1 VARILVVDDEERMVV
16 LLKSALEHR
25 GHTVN
30 GVTDGQA
37 AIALAEA
44 EPFDAVLTD
53 LRMEPVDGMEVIG
66 RVKQISP
73 ETAVVVLTAYG
84 EVQSAVEALRQG
96 AYQYL
101 TKPFNFAE
109 VAHVVEQ
116 AIAERDLTL
125 QNRALRRAIG
135 RTADTAA
142 RELVGEASA
151 TCRLRE
157 LIGKVAPSAATVL
170 IRGESGTGKE
180 LVARAI
186 HTGSTR
192 ADGPFVAVNCAAIAE
207 TLLESELFGYR
218 RGAFTGA
225 ESDREGLFEAAR
237 GGSLFLDE
245 IGEAGLAVQAKLLRV
260 LEERKMNRVGDPR
273 EREVDVRVIAAT
285 NRPLEQD
292 ITRGIFRKDL
302 FYRLLVFPVDV
313 PPLRERADDIV
324 PLVHH
329 FLTALGRPGTQL
341 PAVSLTRMRAYP
353 WPGNVRE
360 LRNLIERAH
369 ILAGTGDIGDEHI
382 LIDVARSDPT
392 ADEGDR
398 PGADLN
404 LDNNARRLIQTALE
418 RAGGNKSLAARMLGI
433 TRRTLYSRL
442 KLLGID
448 GQQDQGSRD
457 QGSRDG
463 EHDQ

>member
-1 VARILVVDDEERMVV
+1 
-16 LLKSALEHR
+16 
-25 GHTVN
+25 
-30 GVTDGQA
+30 
-37 AIALAEA
+37 
-44 EPFDAVLTD
+44 
-53 LRMEPVDGMEVIG
+53 
-66 RVKQISP
+66 
-73 ETAVVVLTAYG
+73 
-84 EVQSAVEALRQG
+84 
-96 AYQYL
+96 
-101 TKPFNFAE
+101 
-109 VAHVVEQ
+109 
-116 AIAERDLTL
+116 
-125 QNRALRRAIG
+125 
-135 RTADTAA
+135 
-142 RELVGEASA
+142 
-151 TCRLRE
+151 
-157 LIGKVAPSAATVL
+157 
-170 IRGESGTGKE
+170 
-180 LVARAI
+180 
-186 HTGSTR
+186 
-192 ADGPFVAVNCAAIAE
+192 
-207 TLLESELFGYR
+207 
-218 RGAFTGA
+218 
-225 ESDREGLFEAAR
+225 
-237 GGSLFLDE
+237 
-245 IGEAGLAVQAKLLRV
+245 
-260 LEERKMNRVGDPR
+260 VGDPR

-285 NRPLEQD
+285 NRLLEQD

-404 LDNNARRLIQTALE
+404 LDNNARRLIQTAIE